1 MAASRLP
8 SRLKLRRRLLMFSA
22 PVVVVMLLAA
32 VKMISVV
39 AAGNSAESHFTAG
52 EVSGL
57 RADVSTLRIVN
68 VIEQDKA
75 LFAAGTLAVLEGRL
89 DQADA
94 QFSEALSR
102 SGSAQSCATRVNLE
116 LVRERQGDLDAW
128 EGRSNLARDN
138 YRSALTVV
146 EGAPAGCFAGN
157 TDPDAER
164 RAVREDSAT
173 RLAAKMANLTTAPPP
188 LPPPPPPAVAAAPP
202 PPALAP
208 PESEAPEAPLR
219 LEPGA
224 GDPLERLKQLL
235 EDAAR

>member
-32 VKMISVV
+32 VKMISVF

-75 LFAAGTLAVLEGRL
+75 LFAAGALAVLEGRL

-102 SGSAQSCATRVNLE
+102 TGSAQSCATRVNLE
-116 LVRERQGDLDAW
+116 LVRERQGDLEAW
-128 EGRSNLARDN
+128 EGRPNQARDG

-157 TDPDAER
+157 ADPDVER
-164 RAVREDSAT
+164 RAIREDSAA
-173 RLAAKMANLTTAPPP
+173 RLAAKMANLTTAAPT
-188 LPPPPPPAVAAAPP
+188 LPAPPPPAVAPSPP

-208 PESEAPEAPLR
+208 PESAAPKTPLR